1 MAEALP
7 SYRLH
12 QPVHY
17 TEGGDLSGGSS
28 NNWISEGAGS
38 AEERVWISHSFYS
51 EARN

>member
-17 TEGGDLSGGSS
+17 TEGGALV
-28 NNWISEGAGS
+28 NMAGV
-38 AEERVWISHSFYS
+38 ETVYEK
-51 EARN
+51 